1 MARKKLLTE
10 SEIRRFMKLATI
22 GTVGD
27 EKIKSLSL
35 NEQDELED
43 VEADFAAEP
52 GGDELDVDA
61 EVAMDEPMPE
71 PMGDDLEGDMGEVSP
86 ELEAAATELA
96 QGFASVIEDI
106 LGVEVSVDGEADEMP
121 EVPEGDEEV
130 SLDAETSLEGPM
142 GDEEISMSA
151 EEEVEEPL
159 PGGRDMYESQNALVN
174 AVAKRVAARLVKE
187 NKKSKLTDEL
197 TERIFQ
203 RLTQK

>member
-27 EKIKSLSL
+27 DRIEKYSLT
-35 NEQDELED
+35 EQDELED
-43 VEADFAAEP
+43 VEADFTAGPQGADL
-52 GGDELDVDA
+52 GIDA
-61 EVAMDEPMPE
+61 EVAPDEPLPEPMPDE
-71 PMGDDLEGDMGEVSP
+71 MGDEAMEVSP

-96 QGFASVIEDI
+96 QGFAGVIEDI
-106 LGVEVSVDGEADEMP
+106 LGVEVTVEGED
-121 EVPEGDEEV
+121 VPEGEEEV

-142 GDEEISMSA
+142 DDGSEIEDVGLGA

-159 PGGRDMYESQNALVN
+159 PGSRGMYENQDALVN
-174 AVAKRVAARLVKE
+174 EIAKRVAARLVKE
-187 NKKSKLTDEL
+187 NKRAKMTDEL

-203 RLTQK
+203 RMTQK

>member
-27 EKIKSLSL
+27 DRIEEYSLT
-35 NEQDELED
+35 EQDELED
-43 VEADFAAEP
+43 VEADFTADA
-52 GGDELDVDA
+52 GGADLDLDA
-61 EVAMDEPMPE
+61 EVAVDEPLPEPMPDE
-71 PMGDDLEGDMGEVSP
+71 MGDEAMEVSP

-96 QGFASVIEDI
+96 QGFAGVIEDI
-106 LGVEVSVDGEADEMP
+106 LGVEVTVEGED
-121 EVPEGDEEV
+121 VPEGEEEV

-142 GDEEISMSA
+142 GDESEIEDVSLSA

-159 PGGRDMYESQNALVN
+159 PGMRGGMYENQDALVN
-174 AVAKRVAARLVKE
+174 AIAKRVAARLAKN
-187 NKKSKLTDEL
+187 NKQAKLTNEL